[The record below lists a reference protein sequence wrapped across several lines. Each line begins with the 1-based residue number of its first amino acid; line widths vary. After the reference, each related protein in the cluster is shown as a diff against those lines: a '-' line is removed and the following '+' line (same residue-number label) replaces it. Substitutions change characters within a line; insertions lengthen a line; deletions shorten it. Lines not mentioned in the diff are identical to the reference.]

1 MSYQQIIYNRLRQ
14 HGISE
19 AGALGI
25 IGNFQCES
33 NCEPFR
39 LQGDFS
45 PYRTASKAYVQS
57 VTNGSISR
65 EQFSRDAKG
74 FGIYQLTYW
83 SRKQGYYDYWKQSGK
98 ALDDAEL
105 QVDYALLEMEREYGD
120 LLAFLRVTTDIFTA
134 TSRVCREFERPAVN
148 NIDARF
154 SAAKKYQSELDL
166 DVWMCAVEGGVPA
179 GYVETPQIGGGES
192 VYPAPAVDD
201 RLVLRTTDEHCAGW
215 PEASLVQAIL
225 IRRGYDFHVVDGSWD
240 DEDVEEIKLF
250 QRNHGLD
257 ADGIVGPKT
266 WRELLKY

>member
-14 HGISE
+14 RGISE

-45 PYRTASKAYVQS
+45 PYRTQSKAYVRG

-65 EQFSRDAKG
+65 ETFSKDGKG

-83 SRKQGYYDYWKQSGK
+83 TRKQGYYDYWKQSGK

-105 QVDYALLEMEREYGD
+105 QVDYALLEMEREYGE
-120 LLAFLRVTTDIFTA
+120 LLGFLRVTTDIFTA
-134 TSRVCREFERPAVN
+134 CSRVCREFERPAVN

-154 SAAKKYQSELDL
+154 SAAKKFQAELDL
-166 DVWMCAVEGGVPA
+166 NEWQSGSADEPQGG
-179 GYVETPQIGGGES
+179 EDES
-192 VYPAPAVDD
+192 VYPAPALDD
-201 RLVLRTTDEHCAGW
+201 RLKLRVTDEHCAGW
-215 PEASLVQAIL
+215 PEAHLVQAIL
-225 IRRGYDFHVVDGSWD
+225 IRRGYDLHVVDGVWD
-240 DEDVEEIKLF
+240 DEEIEEIKMF
-250 QRNHGLD
+250 QRNHGLT

-266 WRELLKY
+266 WAELLKY